1 MVNDTVTI
9 SRESRIALGDELI
22 LKDVIGQLRFRRMSR
37 ECKDS
42 AIKKLKKILENEGIK
57 NDKITKSGSVQGN

>member
-1 MVNDTVTI
+1 MGKDTVTI
-9 SRESRIALGDELI
+9 SNEAKSLYGTETL

-57 NDKITKSGSVQGN
+57 NG